1 MLIAVVIIAVTYF
14 IDDTGI
20 SYIMSFKCILW
31 VSQALTEAEREE
43 CRKVRGNAKYKGA
56 VSQPSIRRS
65 IYESHIPTPYSP
77 CGNTESDNKSAKISQ
92 IW

>member
-1 MLIAVVIIAVTYF
+1 MLIAVVIIAGTYF

-56 VSQPSIRRS
+56 VPQPFIRRS
-65 IYESHIPTPYSP
+65 IYESHNRYELFGGQI
-77 CGNTESDNKSAKISQ
+77 TEVQLFRS
-92 IW
+92 